1 MADDPKDM
9 WSKQAE
15 PFRAFFD
22 MQGEA
27 MREMFGDSIPGA
39 MPTSGNLA
47 EGFGGGFSGGA
58 EAMKDAIEGL
68 AKAFSPEGFS
78 AEGLSGAMAGAG
90 DWPEWAAAAQE
101 MQTMWMAF
109 ASERA
114 RETASKADPLD
125 PAQWM
130 LMSEALSKQLPP
142 AAMEAPQ
149 KMAQETLAVW
159 KGVFGQLLN
168 TGTDDAE
175 GQELPRKDRR
185 FSDPE
190 WKEHPAFS
198 LLHQTYLMLADYFTT
213 AVRDVDGIAPDKR
226 QQLEFA
232 TNSLVEAMSP
242 GNFMLTNPVVLKRT
256 METKGQNLVRGM
268 RHLIN
273 DMQRGQ
279 LTHTDP
285 DAFTLGEN
293 LAATP
298 GKVVHETPLYQLI
311 QYSPSTKDVLETP
324 LLIFPPWINRFYILD
339 LTPKKSFIKWAVD
352 QGLTV
357 FVASWK
363 SADASM
369 KDVVWDDYI
378 RAQMDA
384 IDHIRERLDV
394 PSVHTIGYCVAGTTL
409 AATLALLAARDEAD
423 KVKSATFFTA
433 QVDFEKSGE
442 LKHFIDEGQL
452 DMVGK
457 LSKDGYLDGRYLAAT
472 FNALRGK
479 DLIWNYVVNNYMLGE
494 DYPAFDLLH
503 WNGDVTN
510 LPAKWHGD
518 YLRDLYRD
526 NKLVVPNALEADGTP
541 IDLTKVTTPSFVQA
555 GREDHIAPAE
565 SVWRLNRHFAGEVN
579 FILAGSGHIAGVV
592 NPPAA
597 NKYQYWTG
605 DSAAASL
612 EEFVDGASEHPGSWW
627 PHWLDW
633 LEGKGNDRVAAKGKR
648 KPGGKSDKVI
658 EDAPGRYVKTR

>member
-1 MADDPKDM
+1 MADDPKDI
-9 WSKQAE
+9 WSE
-15 PFRAFFD
+15 HTESFRAFFD

-27 MREMFGDSIPGA
+27 IHEMFGQGMPGA
-39 MPTSGNLA
+39 SGFEEA
-47 EGFGGGFSGGA
+47 ISG
-58 EAMKDAIEGL
+58 MT
-68 AKAFSPEGFS
+68 KAFSPDAMTPAMEGV
-78 AEGLSGAMAGAG
+78 SGME
-90 DWPEWAAAAQE
+90 EWANAAKE
-101 MQTMWMAF
+101 MQGMWLQF
-109 ASERA
+109 ASSQA
-114 RETASKADPLD
+114 KDTAANADPLD

-130 LMSEALSKQLPP
+130 IISEALTKQLPKSVID
-142 AAMEAPQ
+142 APQ

-159 KGVFGQLLN
+159 KSVFQNILGK
-168 TGTDDAE
+168 DDAADDA
-175 GQELPRKDRR
+175 LPRKDRR

-190 WKEHPAFS
+190 WQNHPAFT
-198 LLHQTYLMLADYFTT
+198 LLHQTYLMLAEYFTN
-213 AVRDVDGIAPDKR
+213 AAKDVKGIDKEKK

-256 METKGQNLVRGM
+256 MDTKGQNLVRGM

-273 DMQRGQ
+273 DLKRGQ

-311 QYSPSTKDVLETP
+311 QYNPATKDVLETP
-324 LLIFPPWINRFYILD
+324 VLIFPPWINRFYILD

-384 IDHIRERLDV
+384 IDHVRERLDV

-409 AATLALLAARDEAD
+409 AATLAIQAARDEAD

-442 LKHFIDEGQL
+442 LKHFIDDGQL

-526 NKLVVPNALEADGTP
+526 NKLVVPNALQADGTS

-605 DSAAASL
+605 DSNAASL
-612 EEFVDGASEHPGSWW
+612 ADFIEDATEHEGSWW
-627 PHWLDW
+627 PHWIEW
-633 LEGKGNDRVAAKGKR
+633 VQSKGDTRVPAKGKR
-648 KPGGKSDKVI
+648 KPGGKGDQVI
-658 EDAPGRYVKTR
+658 EDAPGRYVKLR